1 MAYDDLSSIIN
12 VGQHIKVPYM
22 NTELSQNY

>member
-1 MAYDDLSSIIN
+1 MAYDDLLYIIN
-12 VGQHIKVPYM
+12 VGQHIKVSYL